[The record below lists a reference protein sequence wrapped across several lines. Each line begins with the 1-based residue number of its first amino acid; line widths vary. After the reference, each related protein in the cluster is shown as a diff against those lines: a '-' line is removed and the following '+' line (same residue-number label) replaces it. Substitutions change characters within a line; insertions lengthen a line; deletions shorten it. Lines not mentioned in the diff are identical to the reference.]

1 MSGFLK
7 SLSNGATSLF
17 GSGNYV
23 SGAIDQFIGYKAN
36 PKAQT
41 GIGGFLFQT
50 GVKLAEQTGAK
61 IAENVV
67 TGGQQAPAY
76 KVPMPKAMSLS
87 TTSSVRPGQ
96 FTSGKSQFRM
106 PGAEDDRILKK
117 IASAVNSNSNLIRA
131 QLEVVGVKTQQG
143 RRTRAL
149 EEATLGKKT

>member
-23 SGAIDQFIGYKAN
+23 SGAINAFAGAKATAAATGYK
-36 PKAQT
+36 
-41 GIGGFLFQT
+41 GVSGFLFQT
-50 GVKLAEQTGAK
+50 GAKLAE
-61 IAENVV
+61 NVATQKL

-76 KVPMPKAMSLS
+76 QVPMPKAMSLS

-96 FTSGKSQFRM
+96 FTAGKSQFRM
-106 PGAEDDRILKK
+106 PGAEDDRVLKK

>member
-1 MSGFLK
+1 MSRFLT
-7 SLSNGATSLF
+7 SLSSGVSSLF

-23 SGAIDQFIGYKAN
+23 SDAIDTFVGYKAS
-36 PKAQT
+36 PKSQT

-50 GVKLAEQTGAK
+50 GANLATNVATQKL
-61 IAENVV
+61 

-76 KVPMPKAMSLS
+76 QVPMPKAMSLS

-96 FTSGKSQFRM
+96 FTAGKSQFRM
-106 PGAEDDRILKK
+106 PGADDARVLQK

-149 EEATLGKKT
+149 EEATLGKKKT

>member
-7 SLSNGATSLF
+7 ALSGGASSLF

-23 SGAIDQFIGYKAN
+23 SGAIDQFIGYKTN

-50 GVKLAEQTGAK
+50 GAKLAE
-61 IAENVV
+61 NVATQKL

-76 KVPMPKAMSLS
+76 QVPMPKAMSLS

-96 FTSGKSQFRM
+96 FTAGKSQFRM
-106 PGAEDDRILKK
+106 PGAEDDRVLKK

>member
-7 SLSNGATSLF
+7 SLSSGAASLF

-23 SGAIDQFIGYKAN
+23 SGAIDAFAGAKATAASTGYK
-36 PKAQT
+36 
-41 GIGGFLFQT
+41 GVSGFLFQT
-50 GVKLAEQTGAK
+50 GAKLAE
-61 IAENVV
+61 NVATQKL

-76 KVPMPKAMSLS
+76 QVPMPKSMSLS

-96 FTSGKSQFRM
+96 FTAGKSQFRM
-106 PGAEDDRILKK
+106 PGAEDDRVLKK